1 MKQKINFG
9 VIIQARMGSTRLP
22 NKILLQYK
30 KFTPLD
36 ILIKRL
42 KKSKYIDEIFI
53 ATTRNKA
60 DKKIVAFCKK
70 NFIRYFIG
78 STNNVL
84 SRYHHTA
91 TKYKIENIIRI
102 TSDCPLVD
110 YRVIDQMIKIFKKK
124 KVDYLANTYPLPSK
138 YPDGMDIE
146 LFTKNT
152 LQKSYNKAVL
162 PSEKEHVTP
171 YMWKYNKFNIYKKNY
186 KKNLSKY
193 RFCLDYN
200 DDFKL
205 LCEFIDNFK
214 SNIYSLSMEK
224 IINFVKKNPS
234 LIYYQKNINRN
245 EGWSPSLIRDQKYKN
260 DKK

>member
-22 NKILLQYK
+22 NKILLNYK
-30 KFTPLD
+30 KVTPLN

-42 KKSKYIDEIFI
+42 KNSKYIDEIFI

-60 DKKIVAFCKK
+60 DKKIVNFCKK
-70 NFIRYFIG
+70 NSLKYFRG

-91 TKYKIENIIRI
+91 KKFRIENIIRV

-110 YRVIDQMIKIFKKK
+110 YRIIDQMIKIYKKK
-124 KVDYLANTYPLPSK
+124 KIDYLANTYPLPTK

-146 LFTKNT
+146 IFSKKT
-152 LQKSYNKAVL
+152 LQKSYNNAFL

-171 YMWKYNKFNIYKKNY
+171 YMWKYNKFEIYKKTY
-186 KKNLSKY
+186 QKDLSKY
-193 RFCLDYN
+193 RFCIDYPK
-200 DDFKL
+200 DFKL
-205 LCEFIDNFK
+205 LCSLINNFK
-214 SNIYSLSMEK
+214 SKIYDLSMEN
-224 IINFVKKNPS
+224 IVNFVKKNPS
-234 LIYYQKNINRN
+234 LIYYQKNIKRN
-245 EGWSPSLIRDQKYKN
+245 EGWSSSLKKDKKYK
-260 DKK
+260 K